1 MRIFKVAALTVALVG
16 FALPQTASATDVEV
30 KFSPRIQEN
39 LATLDRVEKKRE
51 VFFRKYRE
59 EGANRIPNSTLNVT
73 RFSRTEFG
81 TERLIPEVDNFSVAA
96 LAEAMATYSLAQV
109 KGHDDAN
116 TLVVEI
122 DEFFASNYSVAKF
135 KSFNTRMSGRVS
147 LVDSAGK
154 TIASEKVSTAIVPQF
169 TGTLSYTGSE
179 YAFLDQSRN
188 VRMAPVL
195 ASFLRKG
202 IEKLYP
208 DADVPGPIF
217 LRE

>member
-1 MRIFKVAALTVALVG
+1 MRLSKLAALIVAMVG
-16 FALPQTASATDVEV
+16 FGLPQTASAADVEV
-30 KFSPRIQEN
+30 KFSPRIQDN

-51 VFFRKYRE
+51 IFFRKYRE

-73 RFSRTEFG
+73 RFSGTEFG
-81 TERLIPEVDNFSVAA
+81 TERLIPDVDDFSVAA
-96 LAEAMATYSLAQV
+96 LVEAMASYSLAQV
-109 KGHDDAN
+109 KDHDDTN

-122 DEFFASNYSVAKF
+122 DKFYASNYSVAKF
-135 KSFNTRMSGRVS
+135 SSFNTRMSGSVS
-147 LVDSAGK
+147 LVDSTGK
-154 TIASEKVSTAIVPQF
+154 TIATEEVSTAIVPQF

-179 YAFLDQSRN
+179 YAFLNQSMN

-195 ASFLRKG
+195 ANFLRKG